1 MLMFA
6 KALLE
11 SFVYDLMETIFFPNK
26 KTKEIF
32 NKYMI
37 KRILP
42 LSVSTDTDSICVF
55 LISICRPESWT

>member
-42 LSVSTDTDSICVF
+42 LSVSTDTGSFCVF
-55 LISICRPESWT
+55 VIFICRPESWT

>member
-1 MLMFA
+1 MFA

-11 SFVYDLMETIFFPNK
+11 SFAYDLMETSFFPNK
-26 KTKEIF
+26 KIKEIF

-42 LSVSTDTDSICVF
+42 LSVSTDIDSICVF

>member
-1 MLMFA
+1 MFA

-55 LISICRPESWT
+55 LIFICRPESWT